1 MRRSF
6 LQLLLTCAAA
16 CQLLVGSAA
25 AAAGSKTT
33 IVPSSSAAALAGGSG
48 GALLSHLPPPNSA
61 AISATSTLSGSIMS
75 GSLVGTASTTTS
87 SNSSAGSSP
96 QQLLPLVLQY
106 NDTNVPYNRDSLN
119 TGSFKPYYYV
129 ASTLIAGWRTYLLQ
143 VGRGMGRK
151 ASSGP
156 VTFNV
161 ARAIF
166 RPPPSP
172 LPCPLPSF
180 FAVCGQHLALPHLL
194 QHHLWHEQQ
203 LWGRPGPAS
212 ELPGMQ
218 LHPGRAAQV
227 EQPGEGRG
235 GEPRW
240 NSQPGMH
247 YS

>member
-1 MRRSF
+1 MRRRF
-6 LQLLLTCAAA
+6 LQLLVICAAA
-16 CQLLVGSAA
+16 WQLLAGSAA
-25 AAAGSKTT
+25 AAAGAKTT
-33 IVPSSSAAALAGGSG
+33 ITPSSETAALTGGSG
-48 GALLSHLPPPNSA
+48 GGILSHLPPPNSA

-156 VTFNV
+156 ATFNV

-166 RPPPSP
+166 HPPPSP
-172 LPCPLPSF
+172 PPAPCLLPLQSAANTSLCLTFSNITSGMNNSFGGVLGLPLSF
-180 FAVCGQHLALPHLL
+180 QPCSYTQSGQ
-194 QHHLWHEQQ
+194 
-203 LWGRPGPAS
+203 
-212 ELPGMQ
+212 
-218 LHPGRAAQV
+218 
-227 EQPGEGRG
+227 
-235 GEPRW
+235 PRW
-240 NSQPGMH
+240 NSQVRDGEGGAKVEQPGPH
-247 YS
+247 L